1 MGPTLRSKPVIW
13 ATYAYD
19 DVWDGA
25 EHVRER
31 GLVVALRASKGGS
44 VGDPE
49 KRECG
54 RLSWG
59 DR

>member
-19 DVWDGA
+19 DAWDGA

-31 GLVVALRASKGGS
+31 GLVVALRASKGAAS
-44 VGDPE
+44 VTRRKESAVG
-49 KRECG
+49 
-54 RLSWG
+54 
-59 DR
+59 

>member
-1 MGPTLRSKPVIW
+1 MRPTLRSKPVIW

-19 DVWDGA
+19 DVRDRA

-31 GLVVALRASKGGS
+31 GLEVAPRASQGCI